1 MLSTYLSV
9 YLRSQHTFS
18 AKDKNVNILGF
29 VGHMASVLS
38 ISQAIDDIISCC
50 TSTLRKIKLGNRSE
64 SKVEGRG
71 LT

>member
-29 VGHMASVLS
+29 VSHMACVLS
-38 ISQAIDDIISCC
+38 IPILPLHHKS
-50 TSTLRKIKLGNRSE
+50 TSLDKQMG
-64 SKVEGRG
+64 VAVFQ
-71 LT
+71 